1 MGINLF
7 LVKSRSSTIQDLFL
21 FVFTQ
26 DILHYL
32 QKGKKEQLKINYGII
47 FGLVMLSPVFLVG
60 SIENIF
66 GLIGGVLFTAT
77 FPALI
82 VDSLYAAYYIHK
94 HPEYE

>member
-32 QKGKKEQLKINYGII
+32 FVSLKEL
-47 FGLVMLSPVFLVG
+47 FGSFVIRFFN
-60 SIENIF
+60 E
-66 GLIGGVLFTAT
+66 
-77 FPALI
+77 
-82 VDSLYAAYYIHK
+82 
-94 HPEYE
+94 

>member
-32 QKGKKEQLKINYGII
+32 GLWYII
-47 FGLVMLSPVFLVG
+47 FIYDNLNSKEEF
-60 SIENIF
+60 
-66 GLIGGVLFTAT
+66 
-77 FPALI
+77 
-82 VDSLYAAYYIHK
+82 
-94 HPEYE
+94 

>member
-32 QKGKKEQLKINYGII
+32 KPSIRKLKI
-47 FGLVMLSPVFLVG
+47 
-60 SIENIF
+60 SIKTLYLWF
-66 GLIGGVLFTAT
+66 
-77 FPALI
+77 
-82 VDSLYAAYYIHK
+82 SLLKLEDQTQKRHSF
-94 HPEYE
+94 